1 MRRLVILFFLIIT
14 SGSVLAQSVDCAAM
28 TQKAIEATRKACAR
42 LERNQACYG
51 NAKVE
56 IKPRANVRLAF
67 AKAGDVAPLASL
79 ETITTGPF
87 DAASK
92 TWGLAL
98 LNIRA
103 DLLDGNLTAL
113 AFGQASMGNGS
124 QASNDFVALEI
135 TVTEPKG
142 VNLRTEPKP
151 DAAIVRGV
159 YSGDRL
165 QAIGRI
171 ADSSWIRI
179 ADGWISKDV
188 IDKTADLNAL
198 QVLQPDSTISDV
210 YAPMQTFNLHTDLDD
225 SPCVGVPDSG
235 LLIQTPDSVST
246 NLMVNGAPLNIT
258 GTLLLQT
265 TADSK
270 TVLSVL
276 EGEVFYADDKRLKPA
291 ERLEYGFQGNDVIYG
306 SPVEYDYANAHYLPL
321 VLLPREIE
329 LPFALGGVI
338 FPFTPG
344 TGFLQ
349 TFTADSPCVAAWT
362 ADVNLRGGPGTNY
375 PIRRG
380 VAGGFY
386 GKPDARAVG
395 SDGAVWWRLVDGVWI
410 AADNTAVAGSCGT
423 LPLVTPPPL
432 PSNSS

>member
-1 MRRLVILFFLIIT
+1 MRRIVFLCLLIIT
-14 SGSVLAQSVDCAAM
+14 SGSVLAQSVDCATIA
-28 TQKAIEATRKACAR
+28 QKAIEATRKVCAGI
-42 LERNQACYG
+42 ERNQACYG
-51 NAKVE
+51 NVKVE
-56 IKPRANVRLAF
+56 IKPQANVRLAF

-79 ETITTGPF
+79 ETLSTSPF
-87 DAASK
+87 DASSK

-98 LNIRA
+98 MNIRA

-113 AFGQASMGNGS
+113 AFGQASLGNGS
-124 QASNDFVALEI
+124 EASNDFVALEI

-142 VNLRTEPKP
+142 ANLRAEPTA
-151 DAAIVRGV
+151 DAAVVRGV

-165 QAIGRI
+165 QAIGRVL
-171 ADSSWIRI
+171 DSSWIRI

-188 IDKTADLNAL
+188 IHASSDLSAL
-198 QVLQPDSTISDV
+198 QVLEPDSAISDV
-210 YAPMQTFNLHTDLDD
+210 YAPMQTFNLHTGLED
-225 SPCVGVPDSG
+225 SPCAGVPDSG
-235 LLIQTPDSVST
+235 LLIQTSDGIST
-246 NLMVNGAPLNIT
+246 NLVVNGAALNVT

-265 TADSK
+265 TVDSK
-270 TVLSVL
+270 TVLSIL
-276 EGEVFYADDKRLKPA
+276 EGEVFYDDGKQLKPA
-291 ERLEYGFQGNDVIYG
+291 ERIEYGFQGDKVLYG
-306 SPVEYDYANAHYLPL
+306 SPSEYDYANARYLPL
-321 VLLPREIE
+321 VLFPREFE

-349 TFTADSPCVAAWT
+349 TFAADSPCIAAWT
-362 ADVNLRGGPGTNY
+362 ADVNLRGGPGTSY

-380 VAGGFY
+380 VIGGFY

-423 LPLVTPPPL
+423 LPVVAPPPL
-432 PSNSS
+432 PSK